1 MNNMNLAEFKNTI
14 KEVAEKTRIDFPNL
28 YLYYAGITPAEGE
41 SSRYFCTP
49 TNTQIFAK
57 TEGDG
62 VHYSLL
68 ELSPDIQPVIMTVPM
83 NYGDSMEAYNW
94 VIAENLEEF
103 LSLGYYNGWF
113 PIEELCYDNNAIIN
127 FYAQENLE
135 EDYQN
140 SGDIQFVKKLRTQ
153 LGYSHVPLNNKR
165 LLELKEK
172 YFGLLTFEE

>member
-1 MNNMNLAEFKNTI
+1 MNLVEFKNTI
-14 KEVAEKTRIDFPNL
+14 KEVAEKIKIDFPNPFFD
-28 YLYYAGITPAEGE
+28 YAGITPAKGE

-49 TNTQIFAK
+49 TNTQIFAT

-113 PIEELCYDNNAIIN
+113 PIEQLCYDNNLAIN
-127 FYAQENLE
+127 FYAKEDLD

-140 SGDIQFVKKLRTQ
+140 GTGIQFVKKLRTH
-153 LGYSHVPLNNKR
+153 LGYSHIPLNNKR

>member
-28 YLYYAGITPAEGE
+28 DCYYAGIIPVEDE
-41 SSRYFCTP
+41 SFRYYSSP
-49 TNTQIFAK
+49 TNTQIFVR
-57 TEGDG
+57 TGGDG

-68 ELSPDIQPVIMTVPM
+68 ELSPDIHPVIMTVPM
-83 NYGDSMEAYNW
+83 NFGDSVEVDNW

-113 PIEELCYDNNAIIN
+113 SIEELCYNYDRVIN

-153 LGYSHVPLNNKR
+153 LGYSHIPLNNKR
-165 LLELKEK
+165 LSELKEK

>member
-1 MNNMNLAEFKNTI
+1 MNNMNLEEFKNTI
-14 KEVAEKTRIDFPNL
+14 KQLEEKTKIDFPDL
-28 YLYYAGITPAEGE
+28 YLDYAGMIPVEDE
-41 SSRYFCTP
+41 SFRYHSSP
-49 TNTQIFAK
+49 TNTQVFAH
-57 TEGDG
+57 TGGDG

-83 NYGDSMEAYNW
+83 NFGDSMEDSNW
-94 VIAENLEEF
+94 VIGENLEEF

-113 PIEELCYDNNAIIN
+113 PIEQLCYDNNLVIN
-127 FYAQENLE
+127 FYAQEDLD

-140 SGDIQFVKKLRTQ
+140 GTGIQFVKKLRTQ
-153 LGYSHVPLNNKR
+153 LGYSHILLNNKR

>member
-1 MNNMNLAEFKNTI
+1 MNLAEFKNTI
-14 KEVAEKTRIDFPNL
+14 KQLEEKTRIDFPDL
-28 YLYYAGITPAEGE
+28 YFDYAGIIPVEDE
-41 SSRYFCTP
+41 SLFRYYCTP
-49 TNTQIFAK
+49 TNTRIFA
-57 TEGDG
+57 TTGGDG

-68 ELSPDIQPVIMTVPM
+68 ELSPNIQPVIMTVPM
-83 NYGDSMEAYNW
+83 NDGDSMEYSNW

-113 PIEELCYDNNAIIN
+113 PIEQLCYDNNWAID

-135 EDYQN
+135 EEYQN
-140 SGDIQFVKKLRTQ
+140 SEEIQFVKKLRTQ
-153 LGYSHVPLNNKR
+153 LGYSHIPLNNKR